1 MNDEFSGRVAWVTGA
16 GGALGAAIARTL
28 AVQGATTCLSG
39 RNRETLDAVAAEIHR
54 DAGDRAQVL
63 PMDMAS
69 RDAVD
74 RTAAAILERHGQ
86 IDFLVN
92 CTALPIF
99 GSFLE
104 LTDDDWERVLQ
115 AKLFGYVRTIRA
127 ALPSM
132 VARRYGRIVNVSGRG
147 GRQPTPAHLPGCA
160 ANAAVNNLTKGIAD
174 IHGKDNIRVNAV
186 APGPIE
192 TPRLTTIASSN
203 EALAKQGQVAGRP
216 FNMPTPLGR
225 LGAPQ
230 EIADAVAFLVSERSA
245 FVTGTILAVDG
256 GGTAAL

>member
-1 MNDEFSGRVAWVTGA
+1 MDDFSGRIAWVTGA

-28 AVQGATTCLSG
+28 AAQGATVCLSG
-39 RNRETLDAVAAEIHR
+39 RKREALDAVAA
-54 DAGDRAQVL
+54 DVPQGRAHVM

-69 RDAVD
+69 RADVD
-74 RTAAAILERHGQ
+74 RTAAAILAQHGK

-99 GSFLE
+99 GAFLE
-104 LTDDDWERVLQ
+104 LSDDDWEQVLQ
-115 AKLFGYVRTIRA
+115 AKLLGYVRTIRA

-132 VARRYGRIVNVSGRG
+132 VANRFGRIVNVSGRG

-192 TPRLTTIASSN
+192 TPRLTSIASSN
-203 EALAKQGQVAGRP
+203 DTLAKQGQVAGRP

-225 LGAPQ
+225 LGTPQ

>member
-1 MNDEFSGRVAWVTGA
+1 MDDEFAGRIAWVTGA

-28 AVQGATTCLSG
+28 AAAGATVGLSG
-39 RNRETLDAVAAEIHR
+39 RNRDTLDAVAADLRR
-54 DAGDRAQVL
+54 DAAGRALVL

-69 RDAVD
+69 RAEVD
-74 RTAAAILERHGQ
+74 RTAAALLAKHGR

-99 GSFLE
+99 GAFLE
-104 LTDDDWERVLQ
+104 LDDEAWESVLQ
-115 AKLFGYVRTIRA
+115 AKFLGYVRTMRA

-132 VARRYGRIVNVSGRG
+132 VEHRFGRIVNVSGRG

-160 ANAAVNNLTKGIAD
+160 ANAAVNLLTKGIAD

-192 TPRLTTIASSN
+192 TPRLATIASSN
-203 EALAKQGQVAGRP
+203 DALAKQGQTGGRP
-216 FNMPTPLGR
+216 ANAPTPLGR
-225 LGAPQ
+225 LGTPQ
-230 EIADAVAFLVSERSA
+230 DVANAVAYLVSERSA
-245 FVTGTILAVDG
+245 FVTGTIHAVDG
-256 GGTAAL
+256 GGTAAV